1 MSTWRE
7 IWKKSLEANSLMFFN
22 EEAGLKQFDNLFE
35 DYKDKKTGKKDGMIF
50 YARAEAYELQEKNE
64 LAMKDFKEAEKLFP
78 VDHWKEVASKSCQR
92 IKLNKSAEEAYKQDD
107 FIEYLWFVFQ
117 KVYEFVYLDDFVRY
131 VCLSAISRASSE
143 WPLSL
148 IDFRTVLELQVNSL
162 LAKNNRDS
170 TDLNYAIDNLI
181 SHNIVND
188 DSIIKKMHII
198 RKNGN
203 EATHDV
209 KNIRDIHKMSIK
221 EAKEELKKIKC
232 FYSVLEFFNT
242 YNKEHNLKSI

>member
-1 MSTWRE
+1 
-7 IWKKSLEANSLMFFN
+7 
-22 EEAGLKQFDNLFE
+22 
-35 DYKDKKTGKKDGMIF
+35 MIF
-50 YARAEAYELQEKNE
+50 YARAEAYELQGKKE
-64 LAMKDFKEAEKLFP
+64 LASKDFEEAGKLFP
-78 VDHWKEVASKSCQR
+78 VDHWKEVASKSYQR

-131 VCLSAISRASSE
+131 VCLSAVSRASSE

-148 IDFRTVLELQVNSL
+148 IDFRTVLELQVNAL
-162 LAKNNRDS
+162 LSKNNRDT
-170 TDLNYAIDNLI
+170 TDLNYAIDNLK

-232 FYSVLEFFNT
+232 FYSVLEFFNA